1 MFDARRPL
9 GRLFCLLL
17 LVLAA
22 LQVSQAQNPATTTIN
37 DIVYRADGT
46 PAGGTLLI
54 SWPVFNTAGGQAV
67 AAGTKSVTLGTGGA
81 LAVALVPNTGATPSG
96 TFYTVVYQLNDLK
109 EELRRLQERLS
120 RDPEDDLAV
129 RVLFRDYAEAYFT
142 WVGKWRIIYIRQ
154 NPDAYVVHIDNEME
168 QTRG

>member
-22 LQVSQAQNPATTTIN
+22 LQVSQAQTPATTTIN

-96 TFYTVVYQLNDLK
+96 TFYTVVYQLNDALTSRQIVDEAK
-109 EELRRLQERLS
+109 FKQGLS
-120 RDPEDDLAV
+120 KV
-129 RVLFRDYAEAYFT
+129 
-142 WVGKWRIIYIRQ
+142 
-154 NPDAYVVHIDNEME
+154 IDGTVECLNASIWAKA
-168 QTRG
+168 R

>member
-96 TFYTVVYQLNDLK
+96 TFYTVVYQLNDALTSRQIVDEAK
-109 EELRRLQERLS
+109 FKQGLS
-120 RDPEDDLAV
+120 KV
-129 RVLFRDYAEAYFT
+129 
-142 WVGKWRIIYIRQ
+142 
-154 NPDAYVVHIDNEME
+154 IDGTVECLNASIWAKA
-168 QTRG
+168 R